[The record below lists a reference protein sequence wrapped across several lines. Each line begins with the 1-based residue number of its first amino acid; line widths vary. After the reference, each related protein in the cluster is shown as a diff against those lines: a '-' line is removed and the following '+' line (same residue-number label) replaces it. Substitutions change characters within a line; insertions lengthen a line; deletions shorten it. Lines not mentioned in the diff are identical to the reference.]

1 MQGDEGEVG
10 FALTA
15 LQRNDGNVQY
25 GGAVKM
31 LGTEKLE
38 KVIRVAIYAR
48 VSTEEQAEHG
58 YSIDAQ
64 LDNLRQYCK
73 LYNKEVVGEYVD
85 RGVSGKEM
93 TKRHELQKLLRD
105 AEGGMFDEVIVW
117 KFNRM
122 SRKTKD
128 LLEIVERLDKNN
140 VYFRSFSE
148 SFDTSTPMGKFALQ
162 MMGAV
167 GELERN
173 TIVDNVKMGMKQ
185 RARMGYHN
193 GGACLGYKTVEVPGG
208 DRKNKKTTLV
218 IVPEEAVIIRKI
230 FELYAAG
237 KGFRAIANQLNR
249 EGHRTKKGNTFGT
262 DSIREIITN
271 PVYNGIVRY
280 NRFEGWSEKRRRGK
294 NSNPI
299 MTEGKH
305 AAIISND
312 LWGKVQ
318 ALFAQKSKA
327 CPRVYDSE
335 NLLTGIIRCPE
346 CGTPMVIS
354 RSHYRLKDG
363 TMVAQRYYSCGSFKA
378 KGSSVCHANSVR
390 ADYAEEYVLSR
401 IKKVLKQPRMLVDI
415 VSAVNRKRVGGASG
429 LAQEL
434 IAIETNLEQLAYKRR
449 KILDVYELDGMD
461 RDTLSMRLEEL
472 AEESGRLH
480 ARKSEIEFEMGGD
493 ATQEVSLELVRELLE
508 RLDGAIEKSLPEQRK
523 AMLHLAISE
532 ITLAEGRK
540 IDKIVLTFDSKLQK
554 LFMQEDPSA
563 NAADGSLCAPSMG
576 AY

>member
-1 MQGDEGEVG
+1 
-10 FALTA
+10 
-15 LQRNDGNVQY
+15 
-25 GGAVKM
+25 M
-31 LGTEKLE
+31 LGTEQLE

-73 LYNKEVVGEYVD
+73 LYNKKVVGEYVD

-105 AEGGMFDEVIVW
+105 AERGMVDEVIVW

-173 TIVDNVKMGMKQ
+173 TIIDNVKMGMKQ

-208 DRKNKKTTLV
+208 DRKNKKTMLA
-218 IVPEEAVIIRKI
+218 IVPEEAIIVRKI
-230 FELYAAG
+230 FESYASG

-271 PVYNGIVRY
+271 PVYSGIIRY

-294 NSNPI
+294 TSNPI
-299 MTEGKH
+299 LTEGKH
-305 AAIISND
+305 EAIVD
-312 LWGKVQ
+312 KELWEKVQ

-327 CPRVYDSE
+327 CPRVYDSG
-335 NLLTGIIRCPE
+335 NLLTGLIRCPE

-354 RSHYRLKDG
+354 RSHYKLRDG
-363 TMVAQRYYSCGSFKA
+363 TKSVQRYYSCGSFKA

-401 IKKVLKQPRMLVDI
+401 IKKVLKHPRMLADI
-415 VSAVNRKRVGGASG
+415 VSAVNKKRAGGASS

-434 IAIETNLEQLAYKRR
+434 MAIEANLEQLENRKR
-449 KILDVYELDGMD
+449 KILEVYEFDGMD
-461 RDTLSMRLEEL
+461 RDTLAMRLEEL
-472 AEESGRLH
+472 AEKTSSLQT
-480 ARKSEIEFEMGGD
+480 RKTEIECDIGGE
-493 ATQEVSLELVRELLE
+493 AIQEVSLELVRELLE
-508 RLDGAIEKSLPEQRK
+508 KLCVISEHSSPEQKK
-523 AMLHLAISE
+523 AMLHLAIKE
-532 ITLAEGRK
+532 ITLVEGGEKGGKLKKNRK
-540 IDKIVLTFDSKLQK
+540 IGTISMSLGDELQMFLQK
-554 LFMQEDPSA
+554 DSSTV
-563 NAADGSLCAPSMG
+563 AAVEESFYLRKRRRKTRPISIEI
-576 AY
+576 

>member
-1 MQGDEGEVG
+1 MP
-10 FALTA
+10 
-15 LQRNDGNVQY
+15 
-25 GGAVKM
+25 GA
-31 LGTEKLE
+31 EKKENL
-38 KVIRVAIYAR
+38 IRVAIYAR

-64 LDNLRQYCK
+64 LDTLRQYCK
-73 LYNKEVVGEYVD
+73 LYSKEVAGEYVD

-105 AEGGMFDEVIVW
+105 AERGLFEEVIVW

-148 SFDTSTPMGKFALQ
+148 SFDTATPMGKFALQ

-173 TIVDNVKMGMKQ
+173 TIVENVKMGMKQ

-193 GGACLGYKTVEVPGG
+193 GGACLGYKTTELPGG
-208 DRKNKKTTLV
+208 DRKNKKTTLA
-218 IVPEEAVIIRKI
+218 IVPEEAVIVRKI
-230 FELYAAG
+230 FESYAVG

-249 EGHRTKKGNTFGT
+249 EGYKTKKGNTFSH

-271 PVYNGIVRY
+271 PVYVGTVRY

-299 MTEGKH
+299 LTEGKH
-305 AAIISND
+305 EAIIERD
-312 LWGKVQ
+312 LWDKAQ
-318 ALFAQKSKA
+318 ALFVQKSKA

-335 NLLTGIIRCPE
+335 NLLTGLIRCPE

-354 RSHYRLKDG
+354 RSHYQLKDG
-363 TMVAQRYYSCGSFKA
+363 TKIAQRYYSCSTFKA

-390 ADYAEEYVLSR
+390 ADYAEDYVMSH
-401 IKKVLKQPRMLVDI
+401 IKKVLNHPKMLADI
-415 VSAVNRKRVGGASG
+415 VAAVNKKRISG
-429 LAQEL
+429 TSTLAQEL
-434 IAIETNLEQLAYKRR
+434 IAIATNLEQLANKKR

-461 RDTLSMRLEEL
+461 RDTLSRRLEEL
-472 AEESGRLH
+472 AEETSRLH
-480 ARKSEIEFEMGGD
+480 ARKSEIEYEQGGD
-493 ATQEVSLELVRELLE
+493 ANQEVPLELVRELLTK
-508 RLDGAIEKSLPEQRK
+508 LDGAIETSSPEQRK
-523 AMLHLAISE
+523 ALLHLAVSE

-540 IDKIVLTFDSKLQK
+540 IDKIVLTFDEKLQK
-554 LFMQEDPSA
+554 LMQEDPSA
-563 NAADGSLCAPSMG
+563 TAADGSFPRLAG
-576 AY
+576 AKARIMRFSIAI